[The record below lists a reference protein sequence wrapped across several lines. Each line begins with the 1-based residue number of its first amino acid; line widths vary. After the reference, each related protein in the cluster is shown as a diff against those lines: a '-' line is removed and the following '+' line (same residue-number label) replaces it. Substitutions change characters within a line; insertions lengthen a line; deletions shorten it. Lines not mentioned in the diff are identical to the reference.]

1 MKFIITLNRSMFSFV
16 PFSNILEMTM
26 RCIEFQ
32 RKKINFVSVSLGHH
46 LVTAERLGM
55 RRGAEKRC
63 EINRGNGI
71 LLTVLT
77 LA

>member
-55 RRGAEKRC
+55 RGAEKRC